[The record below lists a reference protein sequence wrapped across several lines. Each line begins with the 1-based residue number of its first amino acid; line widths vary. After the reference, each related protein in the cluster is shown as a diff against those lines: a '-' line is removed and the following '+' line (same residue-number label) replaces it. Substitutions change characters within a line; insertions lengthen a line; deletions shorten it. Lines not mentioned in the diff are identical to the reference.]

1 MTGRTRRFPTHVSVK
16 VEVLSA
22 LVEMDMWLMGHTHSS
37 GNGSSCKSD
46 FYTRAGGSSAGVT
59 NG

>member
-46 FYTRAGGSSAGVT
+46 FAHA
-59 NG
+59 